1 MSIGDF
7 NIPLMKFKSHVAGKN
22 ADVEVYVDRIEWMK
36 ESRMGTASKLAL
48 GVGTAGMSLLAT
60 GVSGKKGTEVI
71 PIKSISSVVTKKD
84 GIRFTAVRVITTGN
98 TIDFRVGHGEAEGIR
113 SCLIDLM
120 LDKHPTQLATSSPPA
135 PAPEVTNPVSSP
147 QAASAPSTMSVADE
161 IKKLVELRDLGALSD
176 SEFEEQKKRL
186 LG

>member
-1 MSIGDF
+1 MSIGDL

-22 ADVEVYVDRIEWMK
+22 ADVEIYVDRIEWAK
-36 ESRMGTASKLAL
+36 EGRLGTASKLAL
-48 GVGTAGMSLLAT
+48 GYATVGMSLLAT
-60 GVSGKKGTEVI
+60 GVSGKKDTEVI

-98 TIDFRVGHGEAEGIR
+98 TIDFRVGHGDAEGIR

-120 LDKHPTQLATSSPPA
+120 LDKHPTQVAASSPPVPDATIAVTPPQQA
-135 PAPEVTNPVSSP
+135 PVPATS
-147 QAASAPSTMSVADE
+147 SVADE

-176 SEFEEQKKRL
+176 TEFEEQKKRL
-186 LG
+186 LD

>member
-1 MSIGDF
+1 MSIGDL
-7 NIPLMKFKSHVAGKN
+7 NIPIMKFKSHVTGKN
-22 ADVEVYVDRIEWMK
+22 ADVEVYIDRIEYTK

-48 GVGTAGMSLLAT
+48 GAATLGTSMLAT

-71 PIKSISSVVTKKD
+71 PIKSINSVVTKKD
-84 GIRFTAVRVITTGN
+84 GIRFTAVQVIASGN

-113 SCLIDLM
+113 TCLIELM
-120 LDKHPTQLATSSPPA
+120 LDKHQTQKIAPLPPA
-135 PAPEVTNPVSSP
+135 PEATSAIPTPPDAPT
-147 QAASAPSTMSVADE
+147 PSISSVADE